1 MRDSSK
7 IPPPPRGVCTKT
19 TAVTLAAIPGL
30 TNARKAKKNKDIA
43 QKEGGKMR
51 NLIDCHR
58 DEERR
63 KTTRRLVEEDE
74 GSKQTAVLTTPP
86 HPSFVSLFWL
96 TLIDFSPLSVSLSV
110 LFEGHDGSDARER
123 GVFGIVVVVHSNNVF
138 AHHGCIQGKS
148 QVLDLSFF
156 SFPLFFTTD
165 VHIEY

>member
-1 MRDSSK
+1 M
-7 IPPPPRGVCTKT
+7 
-19 TAVTLAAIPGL
+19 
-30 TNARKAKKNKDIA
+30 
-43 QKEGGKMR
+43 

-58 DEERR
+58 DEEQR

-74 GSKQTAVLTTPP
+74 GSKQTAVLTK
-86 HPSFVSLFWL
+86 H
-96 TLIDFSPLSVSLSV
+96 ISV